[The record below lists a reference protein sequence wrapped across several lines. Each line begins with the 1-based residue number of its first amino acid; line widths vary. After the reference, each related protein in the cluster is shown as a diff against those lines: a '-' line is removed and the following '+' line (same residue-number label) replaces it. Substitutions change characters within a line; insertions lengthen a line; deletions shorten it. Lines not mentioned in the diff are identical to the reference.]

1 MEGDPERFDGVL
13 LNIAQQSG
21 SIDGILDCFFG
32 FLQRK
37 TDFFTGAQDEQAAE
51 QMVLKYYKKHWKA
64 GQKKRLEIQE
74 KNRIADEERKQR
86 AEEKRKKDE
95 EEYQKRQ
102 EEMSKKSKIE
112 EVTDEEAAKIKAEKQ
127 SKEEG
132 SAASAA
138 SAAGAEEGSAEAKAA
153 SSAEAAVA
161 AAEAEDKEDG
171 ADSKEPPPPGNGGS
185 TDKYTWTQ
193 TLGALEVYVNVRPGV
208 KAKQIICDI
217 GTDTLKLGIKGEPL
231 ILQGKMHA
239 KVKPDDCMWTLIDN
253 KIVQITIEKF
263 DTMKWW
269 SCVMQGDDE
278 IDTKKIVPENSKLSD
293 LDGETRMTVE
303 KMMYDQ
309 RQKALGKPTSDQE
322 KQHDLLEKFKAAHPE
337 MDFSKAKI
345 NYGGG
350 GGGGGFN
357 FG

>member
-1 MEGDPERFDGVL
+1 V
-13 LNIAQQSG
+13 AQQVG
-21 SIDGILDCFFG
+21 SIDGILDLFFG

-37 TDFFTGAQDEQAAE
+37 TDFFTGAQDEKTAE
-51 QMVLKYYKKHWKA
+51 ELVLKYFKKHWKS
-64 GQKKRLEIQE
+64 GQKKRQEIQE

-86 AEEKRKKDE
+86 QEERRKKDE
-95 EEYQKRQ
+95 EEYRKKQAELAKK
-102 EEMSKKSKIE
+102 EEEEQPKIE
-112 EVTDEEAAKIKAEKQ
+112 EITEDEAAKIKEEKKAKADEGKASAS
-127 SKEEG
+127 SKEEK
-132 SAASAA
+132 
-138 SAAGAEEGSAEAKAA
+138 EKDE
-153 SSAEAAVA
+153 
-161 AAEAEDKEDG
+161 EDG
-171 ADSKEPPPPGNGGS
+171 AKSDEETKEPPPLGNGGT

-193 TLGALEVYVNVRPGV
+193 TLSTLEVYVNVKPGV

-217 GTDTLKLGIKGEPL
+217 GGESLKVGVKGEPL
-231 ILQGKMHA
+231 ILDGKMHA
-239 KVKPDDCMWTLIDN
+239 KVKPDDCMWTLLDN
-253 KIVQITIEKF
+253 KIVQLTLEKF
-263 DTMKWW
+263 DSMKWW
-269 SCVMQGDDE
+269 SCVVQGDAG

-337 MDFSKAKI
+337 MDFSKAKV

-357 FG
+357 FGG

>member
-1 MEGDPERFDGVL
+1 MEGADAEKFDNVL
-13 LNIAQQSG
+13 LSVAQQAG
-21 SIDGILDCFFG
+21 SIENILDSFFG

-37 TDFFTGAQDEQAAE
+37 TDFFTGAQDEAAAE
-51 QMVLKYYKKHWKA
+51 ALVMKYYKKHWKV
-64 GQKKRLEIQE
+64 GLKRRQEILE

-86 AEEKRKKDE
+86 ADEKRRKDE
-95 EEYQKRQ
+95 EEYKRRQ
-102 EEMSKKSKIE
+102 EEQAKKKAEAPAIE
-112 EVTDEEAAKIKAEKQ
+112 EVTDEEAAKIKAEKD
-127 SKEEG
+127 SKKDDEDGE
-132 SAASAA
+132 
-138 SAAGAEEGSAEAKAA
+138 
-153 SSAEAAVA
+153 
-161 AAEAEDKEDG
+161 EDKEDG
-171 ADSKEPPPPGNGGS
+171 EAKEEDSKEPPPTGNGGS

-193 TLGALEVYVNVRPGV
+193 TLSALEVFVNVRPGV
-208 KAKQIICDI
+208 RAKQIVCDI
-217 GTDTLKLGIKGEPL
+217 GSESLKLGIKGEPL
-231 ILQGKMHA
+231 ILDGKLHSKIKA
-239 KVKPDDCMWTLIDN
+239 DDCMWTLIDN
-253 KIVQITIEKF
+253 KIVQITLEKF
-263 DTMKWW
+263 DGMKWW
-269 SCVMQGDDE
+269 SCVMQGDQG

-337 MDFSKAKI
+337 MDFSKAKV